1 MISVHLD
8 ESWINPKSSYPP
20 RLVGA
25 AEYVYAQREVPLRLW
40 VYPARR
46 PSSDD
51 DAADAS
57 PAVIFFFGGS
67 WRYGTPAQFAAQ
79 ARYLASRGVTG
90 IVADYRVET
99 RNGTRLD
106 AAMEDARTAVAWIR
120 ANAAHFGIDPARIAV
135 GGGSAGGHLA
145 AACATVSPAADS
157 APNALVLFNPVLVLN
172 REVAPAERRDAVM
185 PGNLMPMLQAW
196 GVDPAAVCPL
206 THLSAPLPPTL
217 VLHGR
222 ADVMV
227 PFAASEVFVERAR
240 QLGSDATLVG
250 YDEQTH
256 GFFNVGRGGNWA
268 FAATLRRVDQF
279 FRRLGWVTGEPTIDA
294 SPGWTE

>member
-1 MISVHLD
+1 MVSVHLD

-25 AEYVYAQREVPLRLW
+25 TEYVYAQRDTPLRLW
-40 VYPARR
+40 VYPAQRAV
-46 PSSDD
+46 PDI
-51 DAADAS
+51 AA

-79 ARYLASRGVTG
+79 ARYLATRGVMG

-106 AAMEDARTAVAWIR
+106 AALSDARTAISWIR
-120 ANAAHFGIDPARIAV
+120 ANAAHFQIDPARIAV
-135 GGGSAGGHLA
+135 GGGSAGGQLA
-145 AACATVSPAADS
+145 AAAATIEPDAAS
-157 APNALVLFNPVLVLN
+157 MPNALVLFNPVLVLN
-172 REVAPAERRDAVM
+172 AAAVEPAQADSLLPA
-185 PGNLMPMLQAW
+185 NLMPMLQGW
-196 GVDPAAVCPL
+196 GVNAADYCPF

-217 VLHGR
+217 IQHGR

-227 PFAASEVFVERAR
+227 PFAASQLFVDRAR
-240 QLGSDATLVG
+240 QLGSDITLVG
-250 YDEQTH
+250 YDEQAH

-268 FAATLRRVDQF
+268 FTATLRRVDQF
-279 FRRLGWVTGEPTIDA
+279 LRRIGWVSGEPLVSA
-294 SPGWTE
+294 NPSWTE